1 MLYIKNF
8 RHPDI
13 CCCNI
18 IYYYICID
26 VEPPIIQTKVVCFD
40 EEITDAKDTT
50 SNNLSWV
57 QVQIKMVYVSAVA
70 VDITVK
76 QMFLGL

>member
-1 MLYIKNF
+1 VSVINF
-8 RHPDI
+8 HREIEPANLLH
-13 CCCNI
+13 
-18 IYYYICID
+18 YYYICID
-26 VEPPIIQTKVVCFD
+26 VESPIIQTKVVCFD